1 MQLYDTSLNAI
12 KAMNTENGSNETYPY
27 FGFSTTGAYFVINS
41 QSGYQQKPAQFWKE
55 TTLGELTYTTI
66 IGEEHVHTPAE
77 PVIENEVP
85 ATCTAAGSYDSVVY
99 CSECGA
105 ELSRETVGIP
115 ALGHNWSAWISNN
128 DGTHSRT
135 CSVCSETETHDC
147 EGSGIR
153 DQGLGVR
160 DQGIVTSD
168 HAPLRGAAFRNVGAA
183 NFNPPAGRPQILNS
197 PSSILNSAAGRRPGV
212 RPPYGSA
219 AQRDA
224 SVSLRDDSNPYSI
237 SKIWNIPP

>member
-1 MQLYDTSLNAI
+1 MSIPFFRHDLQLYDTSLNAI

-66 IGEEHVHTPAE
+66 IGEAHVHTPAA

-147 EGSGIR
+147 EGSG
-153 DQGLGVR
+153 
-160 DQGIVTSD
+160 T
-168 HAPLRGAAFRNVGAA
+168 RG
-183 NFNPPAGRPQILNS
+183 
-197 PSSILNSAAGRRPGV
+197 
-212 RPPYGSA
+212 
-219 AQRDA
+219 
-224 SVSLRDDSNPYSI
+224 
-237 SKIWNIPP
+237 